1 MRYLNTVYVRDHR
14 ARVRHRHGSLLV
26 SSPDGSQ
33 RVPLEAIDAVVL
45 LGGAQVTTQALE
57 ACVRRGVRVTALQ
70 MSGAVRFVVSNS
82 TGGNVH
88 LRASLYRA
96 ISDEAHS
103 LALSK
108 AIVAAKLQNS
118 RKVVDR
124 WARDEKDPAEADRL
138 AARATQIWER
148 VSRLADADTANH
160 VRGIEGDAAR
170 TYFGAVAQVVSKS
183 DFEFS
188 MRTRRPPRDPVNAML
203 GFCYGLLVTEFI
215 GAVESV
221 GLDYQMGFFHRPR
234 SGRPSL
240 ALDLAEELRALT
252 DRFVVSLIRRRQVG
266 PDSFVEMPG
275 GGVYLSD
282 EGRTSLIKAWEDHKE
297 TEIYHG
303 VSGRQVGRWALPSVQ
318 ATLLARHLRGDLPAY
333 PPFVMP

>member
-1 MRYLNTVYVRDHR
+1 MRYLNTVYVRNHR

-33 RVPLEAIDAVVL
+33 RIPLEAIDAVVM

-96 ISDEAHS
+96 ISDEAHA

-124 WARDEKDPAEADRL
+124 WARDEKDPADADRL

-148 VSRLADADTANH
+148 VSQLADADTANH
-160 VRGIEGDAAR
+160 VSRHRRRCRENLFRCSRSSRIEERYRVLEENSAA
-170 TYFGAVAQVVSKS
+170 A
-183 DFEFS
+183 
-188 MRTRRPPRDPVNAML
+188 
-203 GFCYGLLVTEFI
+203 
-215 GAVESV
+215 
-221 GLDYQMGFFHRPR
+221 PR
-234 SGRPSL
+234 SSQCHARVLLRL
-240 ALDLAEELRALT
+240 AG
-252 DRFVVSLIRRRQVG
+252 DRVHRRG
-266 PDSFVEMPG
+266 
-275 GGVYLSD
+275 
-282 EGRTSLIKAWEDHKE
+282 
-297 TEIYHG
+297 
-303 VSGRQVGRWALPSVQ
+303 
-318 ATLLARHLRGDLPAY
+318 
-333 PPFVMP
+333 

>member
-1 MRYLNTVYVRDHR
+1 MRYLNTVYVRNHR

-33 RVPLEAIDAVVL
+33 RIPLEAIDAVVM

-70 MSGAVRFVVSNS
+70 MSGAVRFVVSNA

-96 ISDEAHS
+96 ISDEAHA

-124 WARDEKDPAEADRL
+124 WARDETDPAEADRL

-148 VSRLADADTANH
+148 VSRLADVGTANH
-160 VRGIEGDAAR
+160 VRGIEGDAPR

-183 DFEFS
+183 DIGFS
-188 MRTRRPPRDPVNAML
+188 KRTRRPPRDPVNAML

-252 DRFVVSLIRRRQVG
+252 DRFVVSLVRRRQVG

-297 TEIYHG
+297 MEIYHG
-303 VSGRQVGRWALPSVQ
+303 VSDRQVGRWALPSVQ

>member
-33 RVPLEAIDAVVL
+33 RIPLEAIDAVVMF
-45 LGGAQVTTQALE
+45 GGAQVTTQALE

-70 MSGAVRFVVSNS
+70 MSGAVRFVVSNA

-124 WARDEKDPAEADRL
+124 WARDEKDPDEADRL
-138 AARATQIWER
+138 AAARHTDLGKGFSTGRRRHGQPCSGHRRRCRENLFRCSRSSRIQER
-148 VSRLADADTANH
+148 YRVLEENSAAAPRPGQCHARVLLRLAGDRVH
-160 VRGIEGDAAR
+160 RRG
-170 TYFGAVAQVVSKS
+170 
-183 DFEFS
+183 
-188 MRTRRPPRDPVNAML
+188 
-203 GFCYGLLVTEFI
+203 
-215 GAVESV
+215 
-221 GLDYQMGFFHRPR
+221 
-234 SGRPSL
+234 
-240 ALDLAEELRALT
+240 
-252 DRFVVSLIRRRQVG
+252 
-266 PDSFVEMPG
+266 
-275 GGVYLSD
+275 
-282 EGRTSLIKAWEDHKE
+282 
-297 TEIYHG
+297 
-303 VSGRQVGRWALPSVQ
+303 
-318 ATLLARHLRGDLPAY
+318 
-333 PPFVMP
+333 